1 MTIKNG
7 LLFLIIFVVTLGC
20 KRQLERPTWEV
31 DVLAPLIKSS
41 ISIKSLVAD
50 STYKLDTDSSVI
62 LVFKQSLDSFSLKG
76 LDEFKIKP
84 FYNKI
89 KLSSLKLNTD
99 TITQFLTLGQI
110 ARQLLASS
118 DQQMQIV
125 GVGILLNQGKRI
137 NIPDFNNI
145 TAAAVPF
152 NVTEWFKYAII
163 RKGNLNLSITNK
175 LPITVSSIQFD
186 LTNKTLEP
194 RLVLSTNFINI
205 RPNETKSESVP
216 LDNKK
221 VEGNLE
227 VAIQDLDLTGGNNI
241 LIDTNAALKIQV
253 VITDIELEEADAIF
267 PAQNVVT
274 DTVEVPITLV
284 NGIEAK
290 EAILEKGIV
299 RINVLS
305 TIQDSLFYTYKIPNA
320 ITPQGTPFIIVGKVP
335 PSKGGIATKYEYVAD
350 FSGFKLDMRGGP
362 GRDTVNAFYSNF
374 VAAIRYS
381 GKPVFLSLVKD
392 SLEISIT
399 MENLKPSYLRG
410 YIKQDTIL
418 EATSNIDLFR
428 SIRADAIDFKKISL
442 KLDVKNSFGVTVDII
457 PEFLKSFNATGQS
470 ATLEDPLLIGVERG
484 ISAATDN
491 PLKPA
496 TLHLKTANAAPLFN
510 LIPQRVAYR
519 MRIKTGRELF
529 PGGPKFY
536 NDFVYNTSSIAP
548 TITIEAP
555 LNFSAKKI
563 VLQDTISLSNDFK
576 NQVTSG
582 KFTMIVKNGFP
593 LKILINLKFIDEL
606 GKIKSLLLAPLP
618 IAEGL
623 VDATS
628 LKVTSMTDSKI
639 NYVLTADMMK
649 NISMSNRLIIEAQF
663 DTQPESTQIKIYDY
677 YKLDVKIVGD
687 INYQVN

>member
-1 MTIKNG
+1 MTVKNSM
-7 LLFLIIFVVTLGC
+7 LLLMMLCISVAC
-20 KRQLERPTWEV
+20 KRQFERPTWEV
-31 DVLAPLIKSS
+31 DVLAPLVKSS

-99 TITQFLTLGQI
+99 TITQYLTLGQI
-110 ARQLLASS
+110 ARQLLNGN
-118 DQQMQIV
+118 DQQMKFV
-125 GVGILLNQGKRI
+125 GLGILLNQGKRI
-137 NIPDFNNI
+137 NIQDFNNI

-163 RKGNLNLSITNK
+163 RKGNMNLSITNK

-205 RPNETKSESVP
+205 RPNETKSETIP

-227 VAIQDLDLTGGNNI
+227 VAVQDLDLTGGDNI

-290 EAILEKGIV
+290 EAVLEKGIV
-299 RINVLS
+299 RISVLS

-320 ITPQGTPFIIVGKVP
+320 ITPQGTPFVLVGKVP
-335 PSKGGIATKYEYVAD
+335 PSKGGVATRYEYVAD

-399 MENLKPSYLRG
+399 MENLKPSYLKG

-418 EATSNIDLFR
+418 EASSNIDLFR
-428 SIRADAIDFKKISL
+428 SIRADAINFKKISM
-442 KLDVKNSFGVTVDII
+442 KLDVKNSFGVTVDIT
-457 PEFLKSFNATGQS
+457 PEYLRTFNGSGQS
-470 ATLEDPLLIGVERG
+470 ATLEDPALIGVQRG

-496 TLHLKTANAAPLFN
+496 ILSLKTANAAPLFN
-510 LIPQRVAYR
+510 IIPQSVSYK

-536 NDFVYNTSSIAP
+536 DDFVYNTSSVAP
-548 TITIEAP
+548 IITIEAP

-563 VLQDTISLSNDFK
+563 VLKDTIALSDGFK
-576 NQVTSG
+576 NQVNSG
-582 KFTMIVKNGFP
+582 KFTLIAKNGFP
-593 LKILINLKFIDEL
+593 LKILLNLKFIDEF
-606 GKIKSLLLAPLP
+606 GKTKSLLLAPLP

-623 VDATS
+623 IDANSQKVSTS
-628 LKVTSMTDSKI
+628 TGSKI
-639 NYVLTADMMK
+639 NYILTPDMMK
-649 NISMSNRLIIEAQF
+649 NISLSDRLIIEAQF
-663 DTQPESTQIKIYDY
+663 DTQPENTQIKIYDY
-677 YKLDVKIVGD
+677 YKLEVKIVGD